1 MHSGYLPNSPI
12 MANDVDRFPTP
23 NMYLKNLRWTC
34 SCFKLLNSFEIKLFF
49 QNLLKEFRNVLAMYA
64 PIVKHGDLI

>member
-34 SCFKLLNSFEIKLFF
+34 SCFKLLNSFEIQLFF
-49 QNLLKEFRNVLAMYA
+49 PSLNFF
-64 PIVKHGDLI
+64 PIKGPQISLPYNNTGFTV